1 MDEGFEVTG
10 RSIASIIGSGLRASD
25 RCNHYIDRNAIAK
38 PVIGLQPWAPSCRGD
53 FSRAPNRVTP
63 ATA

>member
-25 RCNHYIDRNAIAK
+25 RCDHYIDRNAIAK
-38 PVIGLQPWAPSCRGD
+38 PVIGLQP
-53 FSRAPNRVTP
+53 
-63 ATA
+63 